1 VAPAHL
7 VKYLASGPSSVV
19 GDVVQALP
27 DCLIHIGA
35 CGDVGAI
42 SFAGCF
48 VKPLDERGT
57 SAFSGVNCPRRFLAT
72 EEKLRL

>member
-1 VAPAHL
+1 
-7 VKYLASGPSSVV
+7 VV

-27 DCLIHIGA
+27 DSLIHIGA

-48 VKPLDERGT
+48 AKPLDERGT

-72 EEKLRL
+72 EEKLGCKNETRRRSVLFIHL